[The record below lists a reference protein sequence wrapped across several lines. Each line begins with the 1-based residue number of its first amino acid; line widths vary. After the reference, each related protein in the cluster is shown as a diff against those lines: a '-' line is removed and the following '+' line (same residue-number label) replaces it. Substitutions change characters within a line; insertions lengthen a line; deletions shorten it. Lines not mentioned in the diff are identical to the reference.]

1 MKLRLACADFAFP
14 LLPHDDV
21 LKLIAMLGFEGVDI
35 GVFQDRSHIQPSQ
48 VIPHLAASA
57 NDLSHQ
63 VGDAGLNFADIF
75 YQASTF
81 QDRAANHPDPDQRRQ
96 SRDLFLRMLEFT
108 LRCNAPHMTAL
119 PGVDWEGEPH
129 DQSLKRSA
137 DELAWRAEQ
146 ARQVGVV
153 FSVEA
158 HLGSVAP
165 TPSKARRLIELSPGL
180 TLSLDYTHFTR
191 QGFSDDDCEALIPY
205 AAHYH
210 ARGANKDRLQ
220 ASINENTI
228 DFPRVLRAME
238 RAHYAGY
245 VGIEYVWT
253 EWERCNEVDNLSET
267 IQLRDRLR
275 AGMQ

>member
-1 MKLRLACADFAFP
+1 MKLRLACADFSFP

-21 LKLIAMLGFEGVDI
+21 FKLIAMLGFEGVDV
-35 GVFQDRSHIQPSQ
+35 GVFQDRSHLQPSQ
-48 VIPHLAASA
+48 VIPNLAGSASE
-57 NDLSHQ
+57 LSHQ
-63 VGDAGLNFADIF
+63 VRDTGLNFADIF

-81 QDRAANHPDPDQRRQ
+81 QDRAANHPDPNQRRQ

-119 PGVDWEGEPH
+119 PGVDWEGQPH

-137 DELAWRAEQ
+137 EELAWRAEQ
-146 ARQVGVV
+146 AGAVGVV

-165 TPSKARRLIELSPGL
+165 TPASAKQLVDLSPGL
-180 TLSLDYTHFTR
+180 TLSLDYTHFIR
-191 QGFSDDDCEALIPY
+191 QGYSDDDCETLIPY

-220 ASINENTI
+220 APLKDNSI
-228 DFPRVLRAME
+228 DFQRVLRAME
-238 RAHYAGY
+238 RANYAGY

>member
-1 MKLRLACADFAFP
+1 
-14 LLPHDDV
+14 LPHNDV

-48 VIPHLAASA
+48 VIPNLAGAA
-57 NDLSHQ
+57 NDLSHR
-63 VGDAGLNFADIF
+63 VRDTGLNFADIF
-75 YQASTF
+75 YQASNF
-81 QDRAANHPDPDQRRQ
+81 QDRAANQPDPEQRRQ

-129 DQSLKRSA
+129 EQSLKRSA
-137 DELAWRAEQ
+137 YELAWRAEQ

-158 HLGSVAP
+158 HVGSVAP
-165 TPSKARRLIELSPGL
+165 TPAAARQLVELSPGL
-180 TLSLDYTHFTR
+180 TLSLDYTHFIR
-191 QGFSDDDCEALIPY
+191 QGFSDDDCETLIPY

-220 ASINENTI
+220 ASLNDNTI
-228 DFPRVLRAME
+228 DFQRVLRAME
-238 RAHYAGY
+238 RAHYGGY
-245 VGIEYVWT
+245 VGIEYVWQD
-253 EWERCNEVDNLSET
+253 WEHCNEVDNLSET

-275 AGMQ
+275 AAMQ